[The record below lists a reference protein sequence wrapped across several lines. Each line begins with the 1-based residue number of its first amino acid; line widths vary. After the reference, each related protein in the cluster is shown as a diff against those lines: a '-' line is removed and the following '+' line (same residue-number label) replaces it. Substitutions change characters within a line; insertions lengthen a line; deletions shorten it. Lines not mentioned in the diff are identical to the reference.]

1 MKELNTT
8 TIKEKSLDRIK
19 LKARLTCRYD
29 QATRIIRITND
40 FGKAWH
46 IKSPTLS
53 TMESIYFN
61 PSQLN

>member
-40 FGKAWH
+40 FGKACH
-46 IKSPTLS
+46 IDFSN
-53 TMESIYFN
+53 IY
-61 PSQLN
+61 